1 MEDYSQKATY
11 YLYNQKGNY
20 KLVKTSEHLHT
31 LLISFMMFQEF
42 SRSLLS
48 IICSTST
55 KHRALQRKR

>member
-48 IICSTST
+48 IIVFNFNQT
-55 KHRALQRKR
+55 